1 MCYIVVLQYMFGV
14 FRDCVLRMVVV
25 RYMAIFKELIDVY
38 DREIYDYF
46 KEVCQ
51 KVFCC
56 IFIYVVIYFV
66 NSNLFDF
73 FFIQNLLSFLCQVIE
88 TDFRLQIYI
97 YFQFDD
103 RNSFKVGMRDFFYLF
118 RVRLIRL
125 FDRLINIKG
134 KYDYINLKY
143 F

>member
-38 DREIYDYF
+38 DREIYGYF